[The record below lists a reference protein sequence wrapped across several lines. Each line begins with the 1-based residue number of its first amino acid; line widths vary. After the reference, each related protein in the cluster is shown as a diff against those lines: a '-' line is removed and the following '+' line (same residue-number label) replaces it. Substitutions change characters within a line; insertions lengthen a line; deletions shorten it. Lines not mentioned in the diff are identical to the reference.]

1 VSGGY
6 QVVQPPPGIF
16 VNNLP
21 NGAVAQS
28 VNGSRYFL
36 YAGVWYRP
44 YYSGSDVTYETVANP
59 NA

>member
-6 QVVQPPPGIF
+6 QVVQPPAGVF

-21 NGAVAQS
+21 NGAVAQGI
-28 VNGSRYFL
+28 NGIRYFQ
-36 YAGVWYRP
+36 YAGVWYQP

-59 NA
+59 NG